1 MLYKKYHRFY
11 VRQFKKGAWF
21 RYKDYNN
28 VYKDIVERE
37 PYYDGRYWRRN
48 IRITGSKND
57 LFLIFPSGQLVE
69 VEIIKRDAVQEIS

>member
-1 MLYKKYHRFY
+1 MLYKKYHRNF
-11 VRQFKKGAWF
+11 VRQFKKGVKF
-21 RYKDYNN
+21 SYKTYNK

-69 VEIIKRDAVQEIS
+69 VEIIKRDAV